1 VTQPLNIWNI
11 WIDTGGT
18 FTDCIAQDPEGNLR
32 YVKVLSNSSLRGS
45 VAEIIS
51 PHKIRIDQNW
61 GAPDNFVKGFNLK
74 IFDRLKS
81 AAKIHS
87 FDANASTIT
96 FDNPH
101 SKNISSGNAFEI
113 LSGEEAPVLACRLA
127 TGTLPDETLPPL
139 QLRLATTKGTNALL
153 EKKGA
158 PTLLLITKGFG
169 DFLRIG
175 DQKRSDLFSFQIDKA
190 EPLYDKVIEV
200 PERLDAEGNVLQ
212 DLDPGSLPDSIK
224 QFLKRE
230 NASIA
235 ISLMHSYKNNG
246 HEHKLKQWL
255 QKHGSRFISSSA
267 EMSPLIKL
275 LPRAQTTVVNAY
287 LDPVLQDYLES
298 VKSTLKNSSIFV
310 MNSAAGLASSAEFKP
325 KDSLLS
331 GPAGGVIGAAA
342 VGDAADEKRIISLDM
357 GGTSTDVARYDHG
370 FDYQFE
376 HTVGGAT
383 IKAPALAIETVA
395 AGGGSVC
402 SFDGQKLTVGPDSAG
417 ADPGP
422 ACYGA
427 GGPLTLTDINLL
439 LGRLQ
444 PENFNIPI
452 SKQAAEEKFQLL
464 MEQLREKEQSPSRK
478 KILLG
483 LLQIANER
491 MAEAIK
497 KISLRKGYNPAQYAL
512 VAFGG
517 AGAQHATAIASLL
530 NINSVLIPG
539 KAGLLSAKGLGHA
552 SIQAFAEQQVL
563 KTLDHIESGLSSIF
577 QQLEKKARE
586 KLKSQLNDIKVSVKI
601 RRRIIFMR
609 LEGQE
614 STLEI
619 EFQDIDSLRRDF
631 KKTYRKRYGHW
642 IRDRNIEIESM
653 RVVAASNPEH
663 AIGNNISESKG
674 TPPVAYNTDVQFT
687 TSREFTPV
695 FRRSDLKTNHELT
708 GPAIIIDPYSTT
720 IIEPGWEG
728 KIMQN
733 GTLELTQKE
742 NTQFISSSDLSE
754 SINLELFTNRFTSI
768 AEEMGEMM
776 QRTALSVNV
785 KERMDFSCA
794 LLNAKGELIV
804 NAPHIPVHLGAMGIC
819 VRKLKDS
826 IQMEPGDVVVTNHP
840 HFGGSHLPDITVVT
854 PIFDTNDDE
863 LLGYAASRAHH
874 AEIGGTRPGSMPP
887 DAKTLAEE
895 GVVIPP
901 THLVKNEEP
910 RWEHIKTRISE
921 AIYPSRAVEENMAD
935 LQAAVAANH
944 QGLQAMR
951 QLAEDEGVD
960 KIRHYMSALKTQT
973 AEKAKSM
980 IHSLPEISQKSEEFL
995 DDGTQLCA
1003 TIKKDEKTLTIDFS
1017 GTADVHP
1024 GNLNA
1029 TPAIVQSVVMYVLR
1043 CLVGESIP
1051 LNEGLLDPIDI
1062 ILPEG
1067 ILNPDFNA
1075 EAAKCPA
1082 VVGGNTETSQ
1092 RLVDLLLK
1100 PFEHI
1105 ACSQG
1110 TMNNVIFGNNSFGY
1124 YETIGGGT
1132 GAGHYFDGSDAVHHH
1147 MTNTAG
1153 TDPEILEH
1161 RYPVRLERYEIRK
1174 KSGGKGNYSGGNGI
1188 TRELSFLE
1196 AVSLSVLTQHRIQ
1209 KPYGLQGGKPGKTG
1223 NQFIIRKDGRKESLE
1238 SIDGSDLE
1246 SGDRFVIHTPGGG
1259 GFGNPN
1265 SND

>member
-1 VTQPLNIWNI
+1 MATRSPNFWNI

-18 FTDCIAQDPEGNLR
+18 FTDCIARNPEGNFR
-32 YVKVLSNSSLRGS
+32 YIKVLSNSSLRGS
-45 VAEIIS
+45 IAEIIS
-51 PHKIRIDQNW
+51 PYKIRIAQNW
-61 GAPDNFVKGFNLK
+61 GAPSNFVGGFELK
-74 IFDRLKS
+74 LFGADSSPK
-81 AAKIHS
+81 KIDS
-87 FDANASTIT
+87 FDAEESTVS
-96 FDNPH
+96 FVNPH
-101 SKNISSGNAFEI
+101 AKNFSSGDTFEI
-113 LSGEEAPVLACRLA
+113 LSDEEAPVLACQLA
-127 TGTLPDETLPPL
+127 TGTLPDEDLPPL

-158 PTLLLITKGFG
+158 PTLLLITKGFR
-169 DFLRIG
+169 DFLQIG
-175 DQKRSDLFSFQIDKA
+175 NQKRPDLFSFRIDKPD
-190 EPLYDKVIEV
+190 PLYDKVLEI
-200 PERLDAEGNVLQ
+200 PERLDADGNVLEA
-212 DLDPGSLPDSIK
+212 LETSSLSPSIK
-224 QFLKRE
+224 NFLKQK
-230 NASIA
+230 NASVA
-235 ISLMHSYKNNG
+235 VSLMHSYKNDQ
-246 HEHKLKQWL
+246 HEQELKQWL
-255 QKHGSRFISSSA
+255 QKQGAQYVSTSA

-287 LDPVLQDYLES
+287 LDPILQNYLES
-298 VKSTLKNSSIFV
+298 IKNALEDSTIFV
-310 MNSAAGLASSAEFKP
+310 MNSAAGLASAAEFKP

-342 VGDAADEKRIISLDM
+342 VGDAEDKKRVISLDM

-376 HTVGGAT
+376 HEVGSAT

-452 SKQAAEEKFQLL
+452 SKKAAETEFQSLL
-464 MEQLREKEQSPSRK
+464 EQLRKKGRSPNRK

-497 KISLRKGYNPAQYAL
+497 KISLRKGYDPSEYSL
-512 VAFGG
+512 VSFGG

-530 NINSVLIPG
+530 NIDSILVPA
-539 KAGLLSAKGLGHA
+539 KAGLLSAQGLGHA
-552 SIQAFAEQQVL
+552 SIEAFAEEQIL
-563 KTLDHIESGLSSIF
+563 ELFGHIQSRLPTIF
-577 QQLEKKARE
+577 QKLENKARE
-586 KLKSQLNDIKVSVKI
+586 KLTVQLNNEKLSAEI
-601 RRRIIFMR
+601 RRKTIFMR

-614 STLEI
+614 STLEV
-619 EFQDIDSLRRDF
+619 EFQDINSLHRDF
-631 KKTYRKRYGHW
+631 KKAYQKRYGHW
-642 IRDRNIEIESM
+642 IENREIEVESV
-653 RVVAASNPEH
+653 RVIAATQSGQAVDQEITK
-663 AIGNNISESKG
+663 ARDI
-674 TPPVAYNTDVQFT
+674 PPVAYEADVQFS
-687 TSREFTPV
+687 TSEVSTPV
-695 FRRSDLKTNHELT
+695 YRRSDLKANHELT

-720 IIEPGWEG
+720 IIEPGWSG
-728 KIMQN
+728 KITEN
-733 GTLELTQKE
+733 GTLQLIQKE
-742 NTQFISSSDLSE
+742 NTQSVDPANLSE

-826 IQMEPGDVVVTNHP
+826 IQMKQGDVVVTNHP
-840 HFGGSHLPDITVVT
+840 HFGGSHLPDITIVT
-854 PIFDTNDDE
+854 PIFDTTDE

-874 AEIGGTRPGSMPP
+874 AEVGGTRPGSMPP
-887 DAKTLAEE
+887 DAQTLAEE
-895 GVVIPP
+895 GVVIAP
-901 THLVKNEEP
+901 THLVKNKKP
-910 RWEHIKTRISE
+910 QWDQIKALLSE
-921 AIYPSRAVEENMAD
+921 APYPSRTVEENMAD

-944 QGLQAMR
+944 QGVQGLR
-951 QLAEDEGVD
+951 QLAENEGAD
-960 KIRHYMSALKTQT
+960 KVRHYMSALKTEA
-973 AEKAKSM
+973 AEKTRSM
-980 IHSLPEISQKSEEFL
+980 IRHLPEVSQKTEEFL
-995 DDGTQLCA
+995 DDGTRLCA
-1003 TIKKDEKTLTIDFS
+1003 TIKKQEDQLTIDFT
-1017 GTADVHP
+1017 GTDDIHP

-1043 CLVGESIP
+1043 CLIGESIP
-1051 LNEGLLDPIDI
+1051 LNEGLLDPVDI
-1062 ILPEG
+1062 ILPKG
-1067 ILNPDFNA
+1067 ILNPDFQA
-1075 EAAKCPA
+1075 DPKKCPA

-1100 PFEHI
+1100 PFDRI

-1110 TMNNVIFGNNSFGY
+1110 TMNNVIFGNESFGY

-1132 GAGHYFDGSDAVHHH
+1132 GAGPDFDGSDAVHHH

-1174 KSGGKGNYSGGNGI
+1174 NSGGHGYHTGGNGI
-1188 TRELSFLE
+1188 TRKFIFLE
-1196 AVSLSVLTQHRIQ
+1196 PVSLSVLTQHRKQ
-1209 KPYGLQGGKPGKTG
+1209 KPYGLNGGNTGKTG
-1223 NQFIIRKDGRKESLE
+1223 EQLVLRKDGSQEFLE
-1238 SIDGSDLE
+1238 SIDGADLAA
-1246 SGDRFVIHTPGGG
+1246 GDSFIIKTPGGG
-1259 GFGNPN
+1259 GFGNI
-1265 SND
+1265 